1 MDQNS
6 FIPTQIG
13 CSMAKID
20 MKLIQKLRDIT
31 GIGIMDCKKALQE
44 AGGDIEKAVDLL
56 RKKGAAVAAKRAE
69 KETAQGLVS
78 TYIHPGDQLGV
89 MVEINCET
97 DFVARTQDVKDFVK
111 SLCMHIAAMKP
122 LYLTPEDVDPKFL
135 EHEKTILKEQLAD
148 SGKPEKILDQIIE
161 GKVKKLYTDICL
173 IKQPWVKDQQKSV
186 EDVLQ
191 EIIGKTGENIKIKKF
206 CRFEIG
212 HE

>member
-1 MDQNS
+1 
-6 FIPTQIG
+6 
-13 CSMAKID
+13 
-20 MKLIQKLRDIT
+20 MKLIQELRDIT

-44 AGGDIEKAVDLL
+44 AGGDIEAAVDLL
-56 RKKGAAVAAKRAE
+56 RKKGAAVAAKRAD

-111 SLCMHIAAMKP
+111 GLSMHIAAMKP

-148 SGKPEKILDQIIE
+148 SGKPEKILNQIIE

-212 HE
+212 HG

>member
-1 MDQNS
+1 
-6 FIPTQIG
+6 
-13 CSMAKID
+13 
-20 MKLIQKLRDIT
+20 MKLIQEVRDIT

-44 AGGDIEKAVDLL
+44 AGGNVEAAVDLL
-56 RKKGAAVAAKRAE
+56 RKKGASVAAKRAD
-69 KETAQGLVS
+69 KETAQGLIS

-97 DFVARTQDVKDFVK
+97 DFVARTQEVKDFVK
-111 SLCMHIAAMKP
+111 SLSMHIAAMKP
-122 LYLTPEDVDPKFL
+122 LYLNPEDVDPKFL

-148 SGKPEKILDQIIE
+148 SGKPEKILNLIIE

-206 CRFEIG
+206 CRFEVG
-212 HE
+212 HG